1 MLKHVITIRPSTG
14 SSRGNDKPLQDVHV
28 NGEKQG
34 ELYFNLRGYR
44 GTLPMVDGS
53 QMDIGEAGLSAWKR
67 EARILN
73 REAVIQL
80 QDATEGRRRVTKTRP
95 TSDNRMV
102 CAISSCA
109 GEPDQAHLI
118 SRRQLIHGRKLVGR
132 DDIGIGFF
140 NESEFSGNPDADPV
154 VKLQQGDEDLQ
165 ALLAGR
171 QVQVMHPVEFE
182 DHERYV
188 DQVYETSDPEV
199 RVVVGTRCADDA
211 DPEPFYVSRASLD
224 FGTRVFADALRIGDL
239 EQVDAVRISDPATRS
254 TLRSQFTWLDLDC
267 DEDLAVRHDR
277 EQEELLRE
285 AEENEAN
292 RFGI

>member
-1 MLKHVITIRPSTG
+1 MLKHVITIQPTSG
-14 SSRGNDKPLQDVHV
+14 SSRGSDKPLQDVLV
-28 NGEKQG
+28 NGEKRG
-34 ELYFNLRGYR
+34 ELYYNLRGYR

-80 QDATEGRRRVTKTRP
+80 QDAAEGPRRVTKTRP

-102 CAISSCA
+102 LAISSCPD
-109 GEPDQAHLI
+109 EPDQAHLI
-118 SRRQLIHGRKLVGR
+118 SRRQLIHGRKLLGR

-140 NESEFSGNPDADPV
+140 NETEFSGNPDADPV

-165 ALLAGR
+165 VLLAGR
-171 QVQVMHPVEFE
+171 QVQVMHPVEYE

-188 DQVYETSDPEV
+188 DKVYETSDPEV

-224 FGTRVFADALRIGDL
+224 FGTRMFADALRIGDL
-239 EQVDAVRISDPATRS
+239 VQVDAVRISDPATRS
-254 TLRSQFTWLDLDC
+254 ALKGQFTWLDLDC
-267 DEDLAVRHDR
+267 HEDAAVRHER

-285 AEENEAN
+285 ASEHET
-292 RFGI
+292 RGPTI